1 MKLSALLS
9 TRRVVIGIA
18 LILLVGAFAVMRSDD
33 KVRVTAYFP
42 TTLGVYEG
50 SEVRLMGVP
59 IGTVTEVDPEGPQV
73 RVVLEYDGDYELPA
87 DATAVIISPSVV
99 ADRFVQLTPAY
110 SGKGPTLAKGVVIPI
125 ERTRVPVELDTIYST
140 TNDLLTGLGP
150 QGANNKGA
158 LNRLLAVG
166 ADNLQGQGAQ
176 LRAMLANL
184 SGASSTLGE
193 TSPELFAGIGHL
205 ERFTGQLAADDEQ
218 VRLFNR
224 QMADVSEFLAGERDE
239 LSRALGNLAQ
249 TFGVVETFVKQNRDL
264 VTSNVDQLTRLSR
277 ALVAERDALVGV
289 MKVLPVAASNMAR
302 SFDNQKQSIRAR
314 ANEAQ
319 LLNDLGGLLC
329 DALQRQGV
337 PPPTALCQALQ
348 SLIQGGQP

>member
-1 MKLSALLS
+1 MNLSTLLT
-9 TRRVVIGIA
+9 TRRVVIALA
-18 LILLVGAFAVMRSDD
+18 LILLLAALAVLRSDD

-73 RVVLEYDGDYELPA
+73 RVVLEYDRDYDIPA
-87 DATAVIISPSVV
+87 DANAVIISPSVV

-110 SGKGPTLAKGVVIPI
+110 FGTGPTLADNAVIPV

-140 TNDLLTGLGP
+140 TNDLLKGLGP
-150 QGANNKGA
+150 QGANNEGA

-166 ADNLQGQGAQ
+166 ADNLEGQGTQ
-176 LRAMLANL
+176 LRDMLANL

-193 TSPELFAGIGHL
+193 TSPELFAGVRHL
-205 ERFTGQLAADDEQ
+205 ERFTRQLAADDDQ

-224 QMADVSEFLAGERDE
+224 QMADVSAFLAGERDE
-239 LSRALGNLAQ
+239 LSLALRNLAT

-264 VTSNVDQLTRLSR
+264 LTSNVGRLAKLSR

-337 PPPTALCQALQ
+337 PPPRALCQQLQ
-348 SLIQGGQP
+348 TLIQDTQP